1 MRMIN
6 RWRFGVLA
14 LAFCAPTSA
23 SALDPECGD
32 VAAIIRQA
40 YPGAVAQGERAVRV
54 GDRMITLPSASSI
67 DPHGVVCRRWR
78 GQPGLR
84 LVAVPLIA
92 QVRSDGTSGDLDV
105 LVVNETTGRP
115 HQRLRLPHAMDDG
128 AIHLSGISCDTA
140 AYRLG
145 PDRLAFGV
153 KREWT
158 ASARANPFLETT
170 LSLYEMRDGALSPVL
185 EDLLV
190 FRREQERA
198 LPCAGETVV
207 TERILRMIPGPVGQ
221 DISVLER
228 VTRSPP
234 TAPESGKCGTTDR
247 AETPRTISLRFDGER
262 YVVPRPLK
270 RDGR

>member
-1 MRMIN
+1 MRIIN
-6 RWRFGVLA
+6 RWRLGVLA

-23 SALDPECGD
+23 RALDLECGD

-40 YPGAVAQGERAVRV
+40 YPGAVAQGGRAVRV

-105 LVVNETTGRP
+105 LVVNETTGTP

-128 AIHLSGISCDTA
+128 AIHLSGVSFDTA
-140 AYRLG
+140 AYRIG

-153 KREWT
+153 R
-158 ASARANPFLETT
+158 
-170 LSLYEMRDGALSPVL
+170 
-185 EDLLV
+185 
-190 FRREQERA
+190 
-198 LPCAGETVV
+198 
-207 TERILRMIPGPVGQ
+207 
-221 DISVLER
+221 R

-234 TAPESGKCGTTDR
+234 AAPESEKCGTTDR

-270 RDGR
+270 RD